1 MSPAKPKPK
10 ISDERRTVEEARRA
24 FADSTAAI
32 TAGYVFRLRHAWEAV
47 AINLPAIEALRLAE
61 KSWDEIGEQL
71 AAACGLPTIAG
82 QSVRVFRSR
91 LKNGYYDAQ
100 LGQLG
105 LRREGKIL
113 LPLAV
118 EDGKGGGDDA
128 RDDVPAPSGAA
139 QREPATE
146 TRHDAAPGDAGSQI
160 GAGST
165 QPLPEAP
172 ASNDA
177 IAQNAAAAVPAPPRV
192 VTAPLKP
199 PVPDGQA
206 LIRFKQDPE

>member
-100 LGQLG
+100 LGRLG

-113 LPLAV
+113 LALAV
-118 EDGKGGGDDA
+118 DDDK
-128 RDDVPAPSGAA
+128 RSDDEPGDDVPAPSGVA

-146 TRHDAAPGDAGSQI
+146 IRRDAAPGDAGSQI

-165 QPLPEAP
+165 KPSPETNDG
-172 ASNDA
+172 SDA
-177 IAQNAAAAVPAPPRV
+177 IAQSAAAAVPAPPSV
-192 VTAPLKP
+192 VTAPSKP